1 MKNDTKK
8 SVTKILVIAGVLL
21 IIYLLFIFP
30 LIKFNENESTL
41 LKGAKRYFE
50 INKNLLPEEG
60 EIRTINGVELLD
72 KKYIPDLRTAYN
84 HDTCDT
90 RHSFVK
96 VKRKEGQYLYYTY
109 LKCGI
114 FSSNIDHTGPVITLN
129 GNDTINVE
137 RYSKF
142 KDPGVKSVIDNNDG
156 KINAKDVAVS
166 SDVDTSKNGVYTITY
181 SAVDTLENKTE
192 VTRTVKVTQNLSKT
206 VEKATGKSNVYVGDG
221 DNYIMFSGQLY
232 RIVGL
237 DSDGNTKIV
246 ANEDVGHID
255 FNSIKDY
262 LNDFYDTLTNDSKK
276 YVVINYNFCSDT
288 VSSKDKDKI
297 ITCNSKKNTGNS
309 GLLSINEYNS
319 SLTKEGGS
327 FLYPDT
333 VNWTSNAQNDKKAWV
348 TRNVF
353 YGVEGNYY
361 NYDRNYIFSIR
372 PVLVIKK
379 DTLVKKGTGSY
390 RNPYIIDNFK
400 ELKGGTKINK
410 LRAGEYISYRGQ
422 LYRVSSST
430 KDGVKVISY
439 ENFDA
444 SDINANKKYNPDKNN
459 GNIGYFVDN
468 NISKQVSVKLFK
480 KHQINANTF
489 EKYPTYNGK
498 HTTKK
503 YNVRVSIPSVFDFY
517 SSVNK
522 QTYYVEYSKKY
533 KQYYGSENGT
543 VFLPSEAI
551 LQASATKIAG
561 YLRDDAVVVSGS
573 GTLDDPYN
581 VSY

>member
-8 SVTKILVIAGVLL
+8 SVTKILVIAGFLL

-206 VEKATGKSNVYVGDG
+206 VEKATGKSNVYVGD
-221 DNYIMFSGQLY
+221 
-232 RIVGL
+232 
-237 DSDGNTKIV
+237 
-246 ANEDVGHID
+246 
-255 FNSIKDY
+255 
-262 LNDFYDTLTNDSKK
+262 
-276 YVVINYNFCSDT
+276 
-288 VSSKDKDKI
+288 
-297 ITCNSKKNTGNS
+297 
-309 GLLSINEYNS
+309 
-319 SLTKEGGS
+319 
-327 FLYPDT
+327 
-333 VNWTSNAQNDKKAWV
+333 
-348 TRNVF
+348 
-353 YGVEGNYY
+353 
-361 NYDRNYIFSIR
+361 
-372 PVLVIKK
+372 
-379 DTLVKKGTGSY
+379 
-390 RNPYIIDNFK
+390 
-400 ELKGGTKINK
+400 
-410 LRAGEYISYRGQ
+410 
-422 LYRVSSST
+422 
-430 KDGVKVISY
+430 
-439 ENFDA
+439 
-444 SDINANKKYNPDKNN
+444 
-459 GNIGYFVDN
+459 
-468 NISKQVSVKLFK
+468 
-480 KHQINANTF
+480 
-489 EKYPTYNGK
+489 
-498 HTTKK
+498 
-503 YNVRVSIPSVFDFY
+503 
-517 SSVNK
+517 
-522 QTYYVEYSKKY
+522 
-533 KQYYGSENGT
+533 
-543 VFLPSEAI
+543 
-551 LQASATKIAG
+551 
-561 YLRDDAVVVSGS
+561 
-573 GTLDDPYN
+573 
-581 VSY
+581 

>member
-156 KINAKDVAVS
+156 KINSKDVAVS

-246 ANEDVGHID
+246 ANEDVGHVD

-276 YVVINYNFCSDT
+276 YVVTNYNFCSDT

-333 VNWTSNAQNDKKAWV
+333 VNWTYNSKNSKEAWT
-348 TRNVF
+348 TRYSFNGQSSK
-353 YGVEGNYY
+353 YLDY
-361 NYDRNYIFSIR
+361 NKNYIFSVR
-372 PVLVIKK
+372 PVFVIKK
-379 DTLVKKGTGSY
+379 STLIKKGTGSY
-390 RNPYIIDNFK
+390 ENPYVIDNFK
-400 ELKGGTKINK
+400 ELKGGTKVSK
-410 LRAGEYISYRGQ
+410 LRVGEYISYRGQ
-422 LYRVSSST
+422 LFRVSSNDS
-430 KDGVKVISY
+430 KNVKVISNYSY
-439 ENFDA
+439 EFDDNIVNN
-444 SDINANKKYNPDKNN
+444 SKYNPNKNN
-459 GNIGYFVDN
+459 NIGYSVEN
-468 NISKQVSVKLFK
+468 NISRQISTNIFK
-480 KHQINANTF
+480 KHKISANIYSS
-489 EKYPTYNGK
+489 YPTYNGK
-498 HTTKK
+498 HESKT
-503 YNVRVSIPSVFDFY
+503 YNIKISLPSLFDFY
-517 SSVNK
+517 SNING
-522 QTYYVEYSKKY
+522 QTWYIEYSKKY
-533 KQYYGSENGT
+533 KQYYGSGNGT
-543 VFLPSEAI
+543 IYFPIANFAY
-551 LQASATKIAG
+551 ASSTKIAG
-561 YLRDDAVVVSGS
+561 YLRNDAVVVSGS
-573 GTLDDPYN
+573 GTKQDPYTI
-581 VSY
+581 SY